1 MKEQQHYKTVQKN
14 VVVVVLVSPSLH
26 QHPKWCL
33 DKMLMRWRE
42 LVKNMQVSY

>member
-1 MKEQQHYKTVQKN
+1 MKEQQHCKTVQKD
-14 VVVVVLVSPSLH
+14 VVVVSPLLH

-42 LVKNMQVSY
+42 LVI